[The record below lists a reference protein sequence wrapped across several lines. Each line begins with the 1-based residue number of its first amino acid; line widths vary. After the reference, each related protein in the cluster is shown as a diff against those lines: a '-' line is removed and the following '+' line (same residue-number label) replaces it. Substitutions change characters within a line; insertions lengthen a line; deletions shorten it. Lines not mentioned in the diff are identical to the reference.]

1 MAVGGPLPCS
11 VDQQPIGA
19 CSLSPVDLAGG
30 SLSPG
35 GLAGGSIAPGGL
47 TGGSSTGGLLGSQ
60 DPLENMEQQK
70 MVKYYNLI
78 IVRIIFLCVK

>member
-35 GLAGGSIAPGGL
+35 GI
-47 TGGSSTGGLLGSQ
+47 TGGSPAGGLLGSQ
-60 DPLENMEQQK
+60 DPIENMEQQK
-70 MVKYYNLI
+70 MVKYYNFI
-78 IVRIIFLCVK
+78 IVRIIFF